1 VRSGSS
7 NGSTEPDLS
16 HEPVLAVRFMRPAAG
31 PTKIL
36 TIRENYLYLRS
47 HDQPGVIGH
56 VGTTLGKLGVNIAT
70 FALGRREANLGAE
83 AVSLVCL
90 DGKVTESILAPILE
104 FKAVRSGSAGL
115 VRS

>member
-1 VRSGSS
+1 M
-7 NGSTEPDLS
+7 
-16 HEPVLAVRFMRPAAG
+16 LAVRFMRAAAS

-36 TIRENYLYLRS
+36 TIRENYFIEPRS
-47 HDQPGVIGH
+47 AGSYRACWND
-56 VGTTLGKLGVNIAT
+56 LGKLSVNITT

-104 FKAVRSGSAGL
+104 FKAIRSSPAGTGT
-115 VRS
+115 VMTRENGRDDGG